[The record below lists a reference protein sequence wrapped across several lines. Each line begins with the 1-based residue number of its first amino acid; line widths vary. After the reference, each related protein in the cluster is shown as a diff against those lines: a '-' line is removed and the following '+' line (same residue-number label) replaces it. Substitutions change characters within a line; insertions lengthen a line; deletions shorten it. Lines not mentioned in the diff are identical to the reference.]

1 MFFFLLLFL
10 WFFSLTLFFF
20 KNKKQNKK
28 VRNDVLYRQLIM
40 SQLSAAKDR
49 EIRQDVTRT
58 FPELPVYM
66 QEKGKEAL
74 FRVLMAYSIYDSEV
88 GYWYLRNFESFLCLY
103 FGRRKK
109 KHPIHIRISFDCF
122 SSKALTPS

>member
-1 MFFFLLLFL
+1 MLKQHGGLPNAMRADV
-10 WFFSLTLFFF
+10 WARLTQSKTLG
-20 KNKKQNKK
+20 

-40 SQLSAAKDR
+40 SQLSTAKER

-74 FRVLMAYSIYDSEV
+74 YRVLMAYSIYDSEV
-88 GYWYLRNFESFLCLY
+88 AYW
-103 FGRRKK
+103 
-109 KHPIHIRISFDCF
+109 
-122 SSKALTPS
+122 